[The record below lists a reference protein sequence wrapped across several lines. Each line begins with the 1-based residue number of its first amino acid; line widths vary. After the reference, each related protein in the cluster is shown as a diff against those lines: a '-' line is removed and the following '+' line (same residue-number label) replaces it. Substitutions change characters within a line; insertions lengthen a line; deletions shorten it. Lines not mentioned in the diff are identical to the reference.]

1 MKTPVGGSG
10 IPTPDSPKPA
20 SFPYNSMEEVASV
33 LRTGVDKLLELS
45 ASKDK
50 EFQTKLLALS
60 SKREADLKEAAAKQ
74 NKLSADLEKQKE
86 RIDFL
91 QAENDKLAKVIFRT
105 ISVSVSRKIFLFV
118 LSLYRF

>member
-1 MKTPVGGSG
+1 M
-10 IPTPDSPKPA
+10 
-20 SFPYNSMEEVASV
+20 
-33 LRTGVDKLLELS
+33 DKFLELS

-60 SKREADLKEAAAKQ
+60 AKREADMMEAAAKH

-91 QAENDKLAKVIFRT
+91 QAENDKLAKVTFRT
-105 ISVSVSRKIFLFV
+105 ISVSVSRRIFLFV